1 MQRDVNVEDAIVSV
15 NGYYISASDINTV
28 YEECKDSGV
37 SYEKIVE
44 DSILEILV
52 AQKSAEYGIKLSEKE
67 LD

>member
-37 SYEKIVE
+37 SYEKLWK
-44 DSILEILV
+44 ILYWKYL
-52 AQKSAEYGIKLSEKE
+52 
-67 LD
+67 